1 MMNDKN
7 NNIKSNPE
15 FKSPEELKASLE
27 KINNSFCNYL
37 KSLIQDFDKDPNCIQ
52 NSVNYSTELIDDFK
66 KFYKDYNI
74 LSEDILNSNPNQHQ
88 QNKNN
93 MQNPNERN
101 KLYIDHTTVKDLDI
115 TIKSRNDKLE
125 NIIKDN
131 DIKITKYYNELKD
144 LPVFK
149 LNKK

>member
-1 MMNDKN
+1 MNDKN

-15 FKSPEELKASLE
+15 FKSPEELKTSLE
-27 KINNSFCNYL
+27 KINNSFSNYL
-37 KSLIQDFDKDPNCIQ
+37 ISLIQDFDKDPNCIQ
-52 NSVNYSTELIDDFK
+52 NSVKYSTELIEDFK

-88 QNKNN
+88 QNKDN

-101 KLYIDHTTVKDLDI
+101 KLYIDNTTVKDLDN
-115 TIKSRNDKLE
+115 TIKIRNDKLE
-125 NIIKDN
+125 NIIKEN
-131 DIKITKYYNELKD
+131 EHKINKYYNELKD
-144 LPVFK
+144 LPAFQ